1 MCRRA
6 ITAHGGRG
14 CSVYTKTPEITAP
27 GPWPLLGEEQATRQE
42 CLSLLRT
49 TATKSGFHLVTP
61 FRQRWQAKVSARGK
75 QRSLG
80 VFDSPEDAAFEVLL
94 FHIGKREP
102 PASPT
107 KPRNKRGEGRRPDSR
122 HGMRKG
128 SVRRQ
133 VARES
138 PVTVTAVPL
147 HLEVSDEVP
156 AGSVVVPC
164 YPVGVCP
171 NMVC

>member
-1 MCRRA
+1 M
-6 ITAHGGRG
+6 HLPS
-14 CSVYTKTPEITAP
+14 SVAELHAP
-27 GPWPLLGEEQATRQE
+27 GAWQAGRLVAPAWCEEQATRQE

-80 VFDSPEDAAFEVLL
+80 VFDSPEDAAFEVLR
-94 FHIGKREP
+94 FYIGLREP

-164 YPVGVCP
+164 YPVGVWS
-171 NMVC
+171 

>member
-1 MCRRA
+1 MHLPAAHDGNQEWFSSGHA
-6 ITAHGGRG
+6 I
-14 CSVYTKTPEITAP
+14 P
-27 GPWPLLGEEQATRQE
+27 
-42 CLSLLRT
+42 
-49 TATKSGFHLVTP
+49 
-61 FRQRWQAKVSARGK
+61 RQRWQAKVSARGK

-80 VFDSPEDAAFEVLL
+80 VFDSPEDAAFEVLR
-94 FHIGKREP
+94 FHVGLREP

-156 AGSVVVPC
+156 VGSVVVPC
-164 YPVGVCP
+164 YPVGV
-171 NMVC
+171 

>member
-1 MCRRA
+1 MEPRPTPDGA
-6 ITAHGGRG
+6 IFRIFPKSDSRI
-14 CSVYTKTPEITAP
+14 CP
-27 GPWPLLGEEQATRQE
+27 GFVT
-42 CLSLLRT
+42 SLVRT
-49 TATKSGFHLVTP
+49 TTTGFHLVTP

-107 KPRNKRGEGRRPDSR
+107 KPRNKRGEDRRPESR

-128 SVRRQ
+128 SVRRRQ

-164 YPVGVCP
+164 YPVGVWS
-171 NMVC
+171 

>member
-1 MCRRA
+1 MRDLRA
-6 ITAHGGRG
+6 AL
-14 CSVYTKTPEITAP
+14 A
-27 GPWPLLGEEQATRQE
+27 
-42 CLSLLRT
+42 RT
-49 TATKSGFHLVTP
+49 TPYPWSFRPPTALVNRP
-61 FRQRWQAKVSARGK
+61 DLLVVRARAEMVGSMVGAHASAKVSARGK

-80 VFDSPEDAAFEVLL
+80 VFDSPEDAALEVLRFYIDWAL
-94 FHIGKREP
+94 REP

-138 PVTVTAVPL
+138 PVTR
-147 HLEVSDEVP
+147 
-156 AGSVVVPC
+156 
-164 YPVGVCP
+164 
-171 NMVC
+171 

>member
-1 MCRRA
+1 MR
-6 ITAHGGRG
+6 HGQPTFP
-14 CSVYTKTPEITAP
+14 S
-27 GPWPLLGEEQATRQE
+27 LGERHI
-42 CLSLLRT
+42 R
-49 TATKSGFHLVTP
+49 
-61 FRQRWQAKVSARGK
+61 ARGK

-107 KPRNKRGEGRRPDSR
+107 KPRNKRGKGRRPDSR

-164 YPVGVCP
+164 YPVGVWS
-171 NMVC
+171 

>member
-1 MCRRA
+1 MHLPSSLA
-6 ITAHGGRG
+6 DLNVLLGKPA
-14 CSVYTKTPEITAP
+14 EW
-27 GPWPLLGEEQATRQE
+27 WPLVGEEQATRQE

-107 KPRNKRGEGRRPDSR
+107 KPRNKRGEDRRPESR

-128 SVRRQ
+128 SVRRRQ

-164 YPVGVCP
+164 YPVGVWS
-171 NMVC
+171 

>member
-1 MCRRA
+1 MTGIRPDEKATSRFPPNGRPDEEVAPCSCLLRRRTQRPA
-6 ITAHGGRG
+6 RQAGRLVPPA
-14 CSVYTKTPEITAP
+14 SV
-27 GPWPLLGEEQATRQE
+27 LGEEQATRQE

-80 VFDSPEDAAFEVLL
+80 VFDSPEDAALEVLL
-94 FHIGKREP
+94 FYIGQREP

-128 SVRRQ
+128 SVRR
-133 VARES
+133 AAGRWLES
-138 PVTVTAVPL
+138 PASHGDCGATAP
-147 HLEVSDEVP
+147 
-156 AGSVVVPC
+156 
-164 YPVGVCP
+164 
-171 NMVC
+171 